1 MDFERKLKKLP
12 RREFLKL
19 ALACLLAAGC
29 DFENNGMTTE
39 FPLSNSE
46 GINTGISV
54 TDLVYGSETEKIP
67 MLTW

>member
-39 FPLSNSE
+39 FPLSFLCPIRKALILE
-46 GINTGISV
+46 
-54 TDLVYGSETEKIP
+54 LV
-67 MLTW
+67 